1 MHLFLKKE
9 IIHSLQ
15 NLEANKLWNDNL
27 VPFACESSCYL
38 VINKKSGSVV
48 EWDEEDGINETL
60 SDSFNEYVE
69 NYRNSLLE
77 GKYEYLD
84 SVGVIEKISSS
95 RK

>member
-1 MHLFLKKE
+1 M
-9 IIHSLQ
+9 Q
-15 NLEANKLWNDNL
+15 NLETNKLWNDNL

-38 VINKKSGSVV
+38 AINKKSGSVV

-84 SVGVIEKISSS
+84 SVGVIEKISGS

>member
-1 MHLFLKKE
+1 M
-9 IIHSLQ
+9 
-15 NLEANKLWNDNL
+15 
-27 VPFACESSCYL
+27 
-38 VINKKSGSVV
+38 

-84 SVGVIEKISSS
+84 SVGVIEKISGS